1 MFCFVRL
8 QNTVVDI
15 ARVLVVG
22 MMLSTICPAWVGITD
37 RVHEIVD
44 TISHTHRDICIWDS
58 NLSFENR
65 LDSHVFYKPF

>member
-15 ARVLVVG
+15 ARAVG
-22 MMLSTICPAWVGITD
+22 MKLSTICPAWAGIND

-44 TISHTHRDICIWDS
+44 TISHTHRDVCICDS
-58 NLSFENR
+58 NLIFENR
-65 LDSHVFYKPF
+65 LDSHVFYELL

>member
-15 ARVLVVG
+15 ARAVG
-22 MMLSTICPAWVGITD
+22 MKLSTICPAWAGING

-44 TISHTHRDICIWDS
+44 TISHTHRDVCICDS